1 MFCCKS
7 VRLAIGK
14 FRAAVPLNRGG
25 VRKHVQVVRSCWLAK
40 EYPYTKTTKE
50 IRMEKFDMISYILLP
65 ALIFLARLADV
76 TVATVKLMFVVNN
89 ARKMAAILG
98 FFEAL
103 ITITALSRIIQDAN
117 NLPAFVM
124 YAAGFASGT
133 FVGMWIEQKMAYGS
147 VLVRV
152 ISKNI
157 PEELFQYLA
166 EKKYRFSLVDA
177 NDESG
182 NTRVLFTVC
191 KRSNVNTLL
200 AHLEQIAPQ
209 ALYTVEGVKQASHE
223 LLPKTQARPRMSLM
237 QLLSSWGRRT
247 QAVFYHK

>member
-1 MFCCKS
+1 MYS
-7 VRLAIGK
+7 A
-14 FRAAVPLNRGG
+14 
-25 VRKHVQVVRSCWLAK
+25 
-40 EYPYTKTTKE
+40 PYTKLQKGN
-50 IRMEKFDMISYILLP
+50 IMENFDIISYILLP

-103 ITITALSRIIQDAN
+103 ITITALSRIIQDAS

-133 FVGMWIEQKMAYGS
+133 YAGMWIEQKMAYGS
-147 VLVRV
+147 VLVRI
-152 ISKNI
+152 ISKDM

-166 EKKYRFSLVDA
+166 ENKHSFSLVDA
-177 NDESG
+177 YDESG

-191 KRSNVNTLL
+191 KRSNAGALL
-200 AHLEQIAPQ
+200 SHLESIAPY
-209 ALYTVEGVKQASHE
+209 ALYTVEGVKQASHN
-223 LLPKTQARPRMSLM
+223 LLPKQQKTPTVSLGRVFSAWG
-237 QLLSSWGRRT
+237 LS
-247 QAVFYHK
+247 